1 MPERVQ
7 TGEARRAWAAPRV
20 WLAAALLLLAACS
33 HSGPGPVNALQA
45 AFPTQHWRVHGADGL
60 LEATLYRPEGR
71 GPFPTVI
78 LSHGSARTPAGARAM
93 RQPLPKLA
101 AWFVARGYAVL
112 APVRRGFGDSPGPMV
127 ENVLHGWTPTVED
140 YIRSANSSADDV
152 AAAMR
157 FIRDQPFVD
166 RDRIVLVGVSAGGYT
181 SVALA
186 ARRPEGVRAVV
197 SFAGGRGS
205 TSPGVIAGG
214 YDTLIAATASFAPGT
229 GVPELWLYSSNDRIF
244 PPDLARRLYD
254 AFKAGTTAPVR
265 FVTLPPYGED
275 GHAAVND
282 PSLWADEVT
291 AFLAS
296 VPGLGASPTATGGRV
311 ASASPAR

>member
-1 MPERVQ
+1 
-7 TGEARRAWAAPRV
+7 
-20 WLAAALLLLAACS
+20 
-33 HSGPGPVNALQA
+33 
-45 AFPTQHWRVHGADGL
+45 
-60 LEATLYRPEGR
+60 
-71 GPFPTVI
+71 
-78 LSHGSARTPAGARAM
+78 M

-112 APVRRGFGDSPGPMV
+112 TPVRRGFGDSPGPMV
-127 ENVLHGWTPTVED
+127 ENVLHGWTSTVED

-197 SFAGGRGS
+197 SFAGGLGS

-214 YDTLIAATASFAPGT
+214 YDTLIAAPAALAPGT
-229 GVPELWLYSSNDRIF
+229 
-244 PPDLARRLYD
+244 
-254 AFKAGTTAPVR
+254 
-265 FVTLPPYGED
+265 
-275 GHAAVND
+275 
-282 PSLWADEVT
+282 
-291 AFLAS
+291 
-296 VPGLGASPTATGGRV
+296 
-311 ASASPAR
+311 